1 MRAFIHSLGGPR
13 GLPRSG
19 LLALATA
26 VLAGLLWAHGP
37 IGQWADYHVFADRRA
52 WLGVPNAA
60 DVLSNLPF
68 LAIGA
73 WALWKLRRAP
83 AASPSL
89 TAWRAFALAIVITA
103 VGSATYHWAPAN
115 DSLVGDRLPIAWACA
130 ALASAFLG
138 ERVATHWSRPHVLF
152 AALGFAAVA
161 VAFWWL
167 TERAGQGDLRLY
179 LFVQGLPMLLVPLG
193 LLLGLKATTPA
204 ATPPRA
210 WWAVLGCYVLAKLFE
225 IADQPVFGALGGGL
239 SGHTLKH
246 LAAAA
251 GAGLLLRAVVE
262 AQTSGVS
269 SGSRR

>member
-103 VGSATYHWAPAN
+103 VGSATYHWAPVERQPGRRPAA
-115 DSLVGDRLPIAWACA
+115 DRLGLRRPGVGFPRGARRHALEPAACA
-130 ALASAFLG
+130 VRG
-138 ERVATHWSRPHVLF
+138 
-152 AALGFAAVA
+152 
-161 VAFWWL
+161 
-167 TERAGQGDLRLY
+167 
-179 LFVQGLPMLLVPLG
+179 
-193 LLLGLKATTPA
+193 
-204 ATPPRA
+204 
-210 WWAVLGCYVLAKLFE
+210 
-225 IADQPVFGALGGGL
+225 
-239 SGHTLKH
+239 
-246 LAAAA
+246 AAASP
-251 GAGLLLRAVVE
+251 RSRSP
-262 AQTSGVS
+262 SG
-269 SGSRR
+269 G

>member
-1 MRAFIHSLGGPR
+1 M
-13 GLPRSG
+13 
-19 LLALATA
+19 
-26 VLAGLLWAHGP
+26 
-37 IGQWADYHVFADRRA
+37 
-52 WLGVPNAA
+52 
-60 DVLSNLPF
+60 
-68 LAIGA
+68 
-73 WALWKLRRAP
+73 
-83 AASPSL
+83 
-89 TAWRAFALAIVITA
+89 ITA
-103 VGSATYHWAPAN
+103 VGSSTYHWAPAN

-138 ERVATHWSRPHVLF
+138 ERVATHWSRPPVLF

-193 LLLGLKATTPA
+193 LLLGLMATTPA

-225 IADQPVFGALGGGL
+225 IADQPVFAALGGL

-269 SGSRR
+269 SDSRR

>member
-13 GLPRSG
+13 ALPRSG

-26 VLAGLLWAHGP
+26 LLAVLLWAHGP

-83 AASPSL
+83 A
-89 TAWRAFALAIVITA
+89 
-103 VGSATYHWAPAN
+103 N

-138 ERVATHWSRPHVLF
+138 ERVATHWSRPPVLF

-225 IADQPVFGALGGGL
+225 IADQPVFAALGGL

-269 SGSRR
+269 SDSRR

>member
-1 MRAFIHSLGGPR
+1 MRAFIHPLGRPR
-13 GLPRSG
+13 RLSRSG
-19 LLALATA
+19 WLAVATA

-52 WLGVPNAA
+52 WLGLPNAA

-68 LAIGA
+68 LAIGV
-73 WALWKLRRAP
+73 WALWRLRRAP

-89 TAWRAFALAIVITA
+89 TAWRAFAVALVLTA
-103 VGSATYHWAPAN
+103 AGSATYHWAPSNA
-115 DSLVGDRLPIAWACA
+115 SLVGDRLPIAWACA

-138 ERVATHWSRPHVLF
+138 ERVGTHWSRPRVLV
-152 AALGFAAVA
+152 AALAFATLA

-179 LFVQGLPMLLVPLG
+179 LFVQILPMLLVPLG
-193 LLLGLKATTPA
+193 LALGLRATTPA
-204 ATPPRA
+204 AAPAGA
-210 WWAVLGCYVLAKLFE
+210 WWGVLGCYVLAKLFE
-225 IADQPVFGALGGGL
+225 IADQPVFAALGLL

-246 LAAAA
+246 LVAAA
-251 GAGLLLRAVVE
+251 GAAWLLRAVVE
-262 AQTSGVS
+262 AHTSGVS